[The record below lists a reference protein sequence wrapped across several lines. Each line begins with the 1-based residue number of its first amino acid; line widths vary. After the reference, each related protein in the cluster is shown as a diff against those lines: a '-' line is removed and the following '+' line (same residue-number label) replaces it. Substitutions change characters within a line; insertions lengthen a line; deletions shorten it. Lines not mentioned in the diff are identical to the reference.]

1 MWLMASPWL
10 IPFVAFVAAGCAP
23 TSSGDEGDPP
33 VISVASGAVTRVPTG
48 ATISPE
54 SYATILDTPPA
65 PYPDEPPAEASRGE
79 GLVEQY
85 SRENGI
91 SLAVAA
97 DQINGPPDLLGEIE
111 RLQPLLRVKASG
123 NFVEMVMVRDPAVH
137 MNVYF
142 KRDAAATLAKYT
154 DHPLFRARTGG
165 LTRAEIEAVRERW
178 NRRLGAAGLQFSAG
192 GRGDKGKVEF
202 DLGIDAAQFAA
213 LKQER
218 GWPDDPLVSFSF
230 VPPQTEPAVL
240 SELKGYIRHFARSP
254 QAPGVVPS
262 LASWGRVY
270 LNEGC
275 FRMAGVN
282 DRDQSDDPL
291 VLFRR
296 DAQLKRDDEGYLVVT
311 GRGSEGARIGE
322 EMQLGWAPEVTPE
335 HVAHAEAE
343 ALRAACGPGKIV
355 DVGVPQSARGFKIRP
370 WALASYATQ
379 RRLSRNAAW
388 DEIVACWKMQD
399 ATRARLKPGE
409 AGPPSI
415 FITCDD
421 ALQVKRGSPTPPPP
435 VDNLADCPHGATLS
449 HGLCRDGE
457 GDYVP
462 AKSEPGI

>member
-1 MWLMASPWL
+1 MTSPWL
-10 IPFVAFVAAGCAP
+10 IPFAALVAAGCAP
-23 TSSGDEGDPP
+23 APSGDERDP
-33 VISVASGAVTRVPTG
+33 SVVPAASGAVTRVPNG

-54 SYATILDTPPA
+54 GYATILDTPPA
-65 PYPDEPPAEASRGE
+65 PYPDAPPAEPPRGE

-85 SRENGI
+85 ARENGI
-91 SLAVAA
+91 SFAVAA
-97 DQINGPPDLLGEIE
+97 DQINGPPDLREEIG
-111 RLQPLLRVKASG
+111 RLQPLLRAKEPG

-137 MNVYF
+137 VNVYF

-165 LTRAEIEAVRERW
+165 LTHAEIEAVRERW
-178 NRRLGAAGLQFSAG
+178 NRRLRAAGLQSSSG

-230 VPPQTEPAVL
+230 APPQTEPAMPP
-240 SELKGYIRHFARSP
+240 ELEGYIRHFARSP

-270 LNEGC
+270 LDGGC

-282 DRDQSDDPL
+282 DRDRSDDPL
-291 VLFRR
+291 ALFGR

-311 GRGSEGARIGE
+311 GRGGEGARIGE

-343 ALRAACGPGKIV
+343 ALRAACGPGKVV

-370 WALASYATQ
+370 SALASYAEQ
-379 RRLSRNAAW
+379 RRLSRQTAW
-388 DEIVACWKMQD
+388 DEMVACWKRQD
-399 ATRARLKPGE
+399 ATEARLKPGE
-409 AGPPSI
+409 MGPPLI
-415 FITCDD
+415 FIACDD
-421 ALQVKRGSPTPPPP
+421 ALQVERGSPTPPPP
-435 VDNLADCPHGATLS
+435 PVDDPADCPDGATLS
-449 HGLCRDGE
+449 HGLCRDGD